1 MAGWYGVDVASL
13 HGVDMASLYGV
24 DVTGR
29 GPVGW
34 CGVDVAGPTTL
45 TPCKN
50 VSGPAQVMPM
60 SEALRLPSPSI
71 SSCEMMGCGREAS
84 GRGGCPDGESR
95 LFFTSPVRSLMAWSR
110 PDCPEATGYKPS

>member
-13 HGVDMASLYGV
+13 HGADMAGLYCV
-24 DVTGR
+24 DVAGR

-50 VSGPAQVMPM
+50 VPGPAQVMPM
-60 SEALRLPSPSI
+60 SEALRFPSPSI
-71 SSCEMMGCGREAS
+71 S
-84 GRGGCPDGESR
+84 PD
-95 LFFTSPVRSLMAWSR
+95 LNIVPV
-110 PDCPEATGYKPS
+110 